1 MGSTVLNNLKTV
13 MLLSVLTGLM
23 LFAGYAMGGQAG
35 LVIALVFAIATNAFG
50 YFFSAKIALASMGAQ
65 EVGPGDEL
73 YEIVAKL
80 VQRTGMPMPKV
91 YISPQEAPNA
101 FATGRGPNNAAVC
114 ATVGLMRTLNRNEI
128 AGVMAHE
135 LAHVKHRDILIQT
148 VAATIGGAISFLG
161 NMFMWNSMFGGSD
174 DEESDNPLG
183 AIGAILLMILGPI
196 AAAVI
201 QMAVSRQREYAADTE
216 GARIC
221 GDPMY
226 LATALEK
233 IHVMAHRIP
242 MQVNPAYNA
251 MMIAEP
257 MGFGERMA
265 SLFST
270 HPRLED
276 RLMNLIGRET
286 TGMRF

>member
-1 MGSTVLNNLKTV
+1 MGSTVLNNIKTV
-13 MLLSVLTGLM
+13 MLLSVLTGAVLA
-23 LFAGYAMGGQAG
+23 LGYYIGGPG
-35 LVIALVFAIATNAFG
+35 GVVIALILASVMNVFG
-50 YFFSAKIALASMGAQ
+50 YFFSAKIALSSMGAQ

-73 YEIVAKL
+73 YKIVEKL

-91 YISPQEAPNA
+91 YVSPQEAPNA

-114 ATVGLMRTLNRNEI
+114 ATVGLMRTLNRDEI

-148 VAATIGGAISFLG
+148 VAATVGGAINLIG
-161 NMFMWNSMFGGSD
+161 YMFMFGGH
-174 DEESDNPLG
+174 DEDGESNANPLVG
-183 AIGAILLMILGPI
+183 LLLMILGPI
-196 AAAVI
+196 AAGII

-221 GDPMY
+221 GDPMH

-233 IHVMAHRIP
+233 IHVLAHRIP

-257 MGFGERMA
+257 RGFGERMA